1 MNLRILVPVGLS
13 VLLAG
18 SAAQAPPPRVVLI
31 SIDGLLPSAYTEPG
45 PAKIPH
51 LRALA
56 ASGAWASGV
65 RGVVPTVTYPSH
77 TTLITGVTPAVHGI
91 LDNTIVDPEGR
102 SQSAWYWYAEA
113 IKVRTLVG
121 AVRERGGPVGSIGW
135 PVTVGL
141 RADYN
146 VPEFWRSDH
155 IETLSLIKALSRPD
169 GLLDDVA
176 KGRGRALGWP
186 QTDRDRTDI
195 AVHVLRQRPAL
206 LLLHL
211 LDLDWAQH
219 DHGPG
224 TPQALEALERVDGYV
239 GDVLRVLDETGERAR
254 TVVAVVSDH
263 GFRSLTT
270 QLQPNT
276 RFREE
281 GLIRVDAGGRIT
293 SWDAYFHSSGGAG
306 FVYLSRPDDDALRA
320 RVQKLLEGIQA
331 DPANGIEVL
340 WTRADLTR
348 LGAHPDAAF
357 GIGLADGFYSSIDH
371 DVLRK
376 PSRMKGGHGF
386 DPANPELLASFIISG
401 PGIPARGDLGLIRM
415 TQIAPTL
422 ARLLGVRLSEH
433 ADESLWG
440 GRV

>member
-1 MNLRILVPVGLS
+1 MMRVRGLFLLPLLLG
-13 VLLAG
+13 LLAAT
-18 SAAQAPPPRVVLI
+18 AAQDPPRVVFI
-31 SIDGLLPSAYTEPG
+31 SIDGLMPSAYTEPG

-91 LDNTIVDPEGR
+91 LDNAIVDPEGR
-102 SQSAWYWYAEA
+102 SQSAWYWYADQVR
-113 IKVRTLVG
+113 VRTL
-121 AVRERGGPVGSIGW
+121 AEAARERGAVGSVGW
-135 PVTVGL
+135 PATVGL
-141 RADYN
+141 RVDYN

-176 KGRGRALGWP
+176 KARGRAPGWP

-195 AVHVLRQRPAL
+195 AVHILGKRPVLL
-206 LLLHL
+206 MLHL
-211 LDLDWAQH
+211 LDVDFAQH

-239 GDVLRVLDETGERAR
+239 GELLGALDALGERER
-254 TVVAVVSDH
+254 TVVAIASDH
-263 GFRSLTT
+263 GFRPLSTE
-270 QLQPNT
+270 LQPNA

-281 GLIRVDAGGRIT
+281 GLLRVEGGRIT

-306 FVYLSRPDDDALRA
+306 FVYLSRTEDDELRA
-320 RVQKLLEGIQA
+320 RVQRMLEGMKA

-340 WTRADLTR
+340 WTREDLAR

-357 GIGLADGFYSSIDH
+357 GIGLAHGFYSSIDH
-371 DVLRK
+371 DLLLKPARK
-376 PSRMKGGHGF
+376 KGGHGF
-386 DPANPELLASFIISG
+386 DPSNPELLASLILNG
-401 PGIPARGDLGLIRM
+401 PGVKARGDIGIVRM

-422 ARLLGVRLSEH
+422 ARLLGVRLSDQ
-433 ADESLWG
+433 ADSPLW
-440 GRV
+440 